1 MAEDNTN
8 EILTDSPMDQGKAFI
23 ALETLGRISYAQE
36 LRLKPGDVIVA
47 LDGNPIILDVDKF
60 DDALNAY
67 SENPALLTIFR
78 KGEFF
83 EIFVTKPLGCGY
95 KYASDEEVEAI
106 IEKRPEHDIG
116 PKESYYGFEALRD
129 MRRRVRLFRT
139 DYSPYATITPI
150 FWLLYHQMWA
160 PLGVVLITYAV
171 SAMIHPVLLMLVY
184 VMLSIYF
191 HKAQTIMMRSY
202 SLYLDHNFWF
212 VFAERSTQKA
222 QERLRR
228 FDQKC
233 RFNFSYVPEPVV
245 DEAEE
250 ARVAALMEEAK
261 AELEA
266 EVLNEDRFKAI

>member
-8 EILTDSPMDQGKAFI
+8 DIQTNTPADTGKSFI
-23 ALETLGRISYAQE
+23 ALETVGRYSYGQE

-47 LDGNPIILDVDKF
+47 LDGNPIIWDIDKF
-60 DDALNAY
+60 DDALKSYTEIA
-67 SENPALLTIFR
+67 ALLTIFR
-78 KGEFF
+78 NGEFF
-83 EIFVTKPLGCGY
+83 EIFANNPLECSY
-95 KYASDEEVEAI
+95 TFASDDEVEAI
-106 IEKRPEHDIG
+106 IENQPEHDIG

-139 DYSPYATITPI
+139 DYSPYATIAPI

-160 PLGVVLITYAV
+160 PLGVVLLTYVVA
-171 SAMIHPVLLMLVY
+171 AMIHPILLMLVY

-202 SLYLDHNFWF
+202 GLYLDYNLWF

-233 RFNFSYVPEPVV
+233 RFAFSHVPEPTV

-250 ARVAALMEEAK
+250 ARVAALMKEAK
-261 AELEA
+261 AELDA
-266 EVLNEDRFKAI
+266 EIR